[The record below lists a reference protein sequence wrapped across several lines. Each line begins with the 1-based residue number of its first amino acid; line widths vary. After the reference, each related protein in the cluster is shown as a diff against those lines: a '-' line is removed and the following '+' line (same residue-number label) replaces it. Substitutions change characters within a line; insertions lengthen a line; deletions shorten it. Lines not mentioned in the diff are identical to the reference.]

1 MNERVQDVF
10 HDASAAATAAIAAA
24 VNAAESAAEH
34 AVQVAVDVVEDTV
47 EGIEEAIEDF
57 EEVAEQLIDGLID
70 MIWPKDCGDGPLDP
84 AQRGGRS
91 WSRGDAPCGST
102 TVPHISSTHSTL
114 FDGSHQCAYGGSVTS
129 SFRVVDSKKE
139 LVASVALVRHEH
151 VPGSAGHAFVVAFRG
166 TDTTYNWLQNA
177 NAIVAFATCP
187 LADSN
192 LVFGIHAGFCATYM
206 GGADMIADRLR
217 DLMERHRHAGSA
229 DWPL

>member
-1 MNERVQDVF
+1 MEPWGRALWKHNRAAYQFDPQ
-10 HDASAAATAAIAAA
+10 HALSA
-24 VNAAESAAEH
+24 
-34 AVQVAVDVVEDTV
+34 D
-47 EGIEEAIEDF
+47 
-57 EEVAEQLIDGLID
+57 
-70 MIWPKDCGDGPLDP
+70 
-84 AQRGGRS
+84 
-91 WSRGDAPCGST
+91 
-102 TVPHISSTHSTL
+102 
-114 FDGSHQCAYGGSVTS
+114 QCAYGGSVIS